1 MTSASKNLESSF
13 KACDK
18 AEILKQT
25 DFKGEEI
32 NSVRAN
38 YTPAYHMVYSVMVKS
53 YLIWFYDYGLTLE
66 KHWQARTDQ
75 MKAMDP

>member
-1 MTSASKNLESSF
+1 MTSGSKNSESRF

-38 YTPAYHMVYSVMVKS
+38 YTLTYHMVNSVMVKS
-53 YLIWFYDYGLTLE
+53 N
-66 KHWQARTDQ
+66 
-75 MKAMDP
+75 